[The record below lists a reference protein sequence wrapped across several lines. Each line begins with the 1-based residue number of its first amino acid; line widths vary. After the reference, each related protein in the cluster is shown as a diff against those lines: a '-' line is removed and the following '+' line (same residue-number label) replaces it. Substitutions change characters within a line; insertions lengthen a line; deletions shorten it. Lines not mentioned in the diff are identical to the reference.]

1 MKTLFALLAVG
12 SLMPMTCLADLA
24 PVSLKG
30 KTVVLNYTTAQ
41 YRTVIEEESDSGWV
55 SYAQARKGVKGAGEA
70 FTTSV
75 GIKATRNLLP
85 ITAPGQGGIY
95 TYQKTGPSTGVIEVD
110 MWKSKKIDV
119 GRTIQL
125 QFTSPTTAIAA
136 EEVGHG
142 LYTGV
147 ARNIKVTIK

>member
-30 KTVVLNYTTAQ
+30 KTLVLNYTTAQ
-41 YRTVIEEESDSGWV
+41 YRTVIVEESDSGWV

-85 ITAPGQGGIY
+85 ITAPGKGGIY
-95 TYQKTGPSTGVIEVD
+95 TYEKSGPNSGSIEVD
-110 MWKSKKIDV
+110 MRKTKKMDV

-125 QFTSPTTAIAA
+125 QFTSPTTAIAT
-136 EEVGHG
+136 EEVVHG
-142 LYTGV
+142 NYMGA